1 MSLNLVKFIL
11 CFFIS
16 VFVFNSKIFADHADD
31 ASTPSIY
38 KVTMTKLELCSSS
51 ACNSP
56 TILTEKSGTF
66 NIASASAGADVG
78 SWITSFELEIGKT
91 YTHIRATINTTFTI
105 SGYTSNSSI
114 SSSYC
119 VTESSPNTASDHAVA
134 AIVDGSN
141 SSTSAEMSWVIPNE
155 ADADNG
161 AFYGDLSSDF
171 STGNITKTND
181 AASFTWL
188 GTLTNPYTPNINS
201 APKITISFD
210 VDHQL
215 RSQQQAA
222 DACYMWVLA
231 PTVSVSL
238 TD

>member
-1 MSLNLVKFIL
+1 MIFA
-11 CFFIS
+11 
-16 VFVFNSKIFADHADD
+16 FNSKIYADHGND
-31 ASTPSIY
+31 ANTPSVY

-51 ACNSP
+51 ACADS
-56 TILTEKSGTF
+56 TILTESSGTF

-78 SWITSFELEIGKT
+78 SWITSFNLEVGKT
-91 YTHIRATINTTFTI
+91 YTHIKATINTTFTV
-105 SGYTSNSSI
+105 SGYTANASI

-119 VTESSPNTASDHAVA
+119 VTESSPNTDSDHAAA

-141 SSTSAEMSWVIPNE
+141 STTSAEMSWVVPNE

-171 STGNITKTND
+171 STGNITKTNN
-181 AASFTWL
+181 ASSFTWL
-188 GTLTNPYTPNINS
+188 GTLAAPYTPNINS
-201 APKITISFD
+201 APKIKISFD

-222 DACYMWVLA
+222 DACYMWVLP